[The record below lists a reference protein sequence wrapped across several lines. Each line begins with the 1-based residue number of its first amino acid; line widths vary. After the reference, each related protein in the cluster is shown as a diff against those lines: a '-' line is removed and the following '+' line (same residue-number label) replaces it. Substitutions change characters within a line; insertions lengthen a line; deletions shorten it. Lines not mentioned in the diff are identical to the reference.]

1 MVKGKGEIAVTTEE
15 LQAVG
20 RRVEGVGER
29 MVGFRGALG
38 TVPDAGEPPAT
49 SAAVADLKTEWLAG
63 LQRLADDMRS
73 LGQLTVAVA
82 QIYDRVDGD
91 QFAPVDP

>member
-1 MVKGKGEIAVTTEE
+1 MGEGRGEIAVSTGE
-15 LQAVG
+15 LRAVG
-20 RRVEGVGER
+20 RRVESVGQR
-29 MVGFRGALG
+29 MTGFRGALG
-38 TVPDAGEPPAT
+38 RMPDAGEPPAT
-49 SAAVADLKTEWLAG
+49 SAALAELNTEWVAG